1 MDSDVNIPLTS
12 PAFSCP
18 DVSNCSSGQVF
29 GTSTPSEL
37 WDFFPFIFYK
47 ECSQQH
53 FITATSLL
61 LVPGRQ
67 STQRF
72 EMVLCPFVMQEGW
85 SEVFGWIFFFSLFGW
100 INSLVFEKL
109 APVCHCTKRAT
120 KLKQQQWTAVC
131 QDCENIYF
139 CIIIFYCCWLDVVTP
154 CTNAILESVNS
165 KGKRNLKL
173 SFQKDSPWCLAW
185 LLVGSGLLMT
195 YSNW

>member
-47 ECSQQH
+47 ECSRQH

-67 STQRF
+67 SAQRF

-85 SEVFGWIFFFSLFGW
+85 SEVFEYFFFSFWLNKQPCFWKAGSSV
-100 INSLVFEKL
+100 SL
-109 APVCHCTKRAT
+109 CTKRAT

-131 QDCENIYF
+131 QVCENIYF

-173 SFQKDSPWCLAW
+173 SFPKDSPWCLAW
-185 LLVGSGLLMT
+185 LLVGGGLLMT

>member
-29 GTSTPSEL
+29 GTSTPSDL

-61 LVPGRQ
+61 LVLGRQ
-67 STQRF
+67 SAQRF

-85 SEVFGWIFFFSLFGW
+85 SEVLDGYIFFFSFWLNKQPCFWKAGSSV
-100 INSLVFEKL
+100 SLYKKGNKAQAAAVNCRLPRLWEYIFLYHYFLLLL
-109 APVCHCTKRAT
+109 ARCSDSIHKCNIGIC
-120 KLKQQQWTAVC
+120 QQQRQKKPQTLIS
-131 QDCENIYF
+131 NG
-139 CIIIFYCCWLDVVTP
+139 LP
-154 CTNAILESVNS
+154 L
-165 KGKRNLKL
+165 LL
-173 SFQKDSPWCLAW
+173 SLITC
-185 LLVGSGLLMT
+185 G
-195 YSNW
+195 